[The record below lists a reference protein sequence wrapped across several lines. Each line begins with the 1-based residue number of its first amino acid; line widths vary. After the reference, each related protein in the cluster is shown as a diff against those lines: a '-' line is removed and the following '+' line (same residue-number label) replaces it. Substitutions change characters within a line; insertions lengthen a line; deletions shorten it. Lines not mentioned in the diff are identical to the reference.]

1 MEANKK
7 QGFYLKLEKD
17 IPGSNGG
24 TGKERIYLTR
34 ISMDGL
40 SDFHEYSVSNPI
52 FYKYLEYEPFKTI
65 DDSRK
70 YLRNLLELEKDIENR
85 TCISWFIRL
94 KDSDKVIGT
103 ARLVNID
110 YYRKSVS
117 WGYGISPVLWG
128 SGLVFEIQKI
138 LSKYIFETLS
148 LNRLSGVA
156 RIDNLLTIST
166 LRAFGVKEEG
176 VQREAMRDFNGVY
189 CDTWLYSMLR
199 DEYLLSQ
206 NKVEKNK
213 VKTVVSSTGV
223 DLIIKELTQEEF
235 EVNDNLRLSDIPDW
249 DSLMQMQLISAL
261 EKKYDIQFTMEEI
274 LCMDT
279 IISIKKIIS
288 KLSISSEIC

>member
-85 TCISWFIRL
+85 ACISWFIRL

-189 CDTWLYSMLR
+189 YDTWLYSMLR

>member
-189 CDTWLYSMLR
+189 YDTWLYSMLR

>member
-103 ARLVNID
+103 ALLVNID

-138 LSKYIFETLS
+138 LSKYILC
-148 LNRLSGVA
+148 
-156 RIDNLLTIST
+156 
-166 LRAFGVKEEG
+166 
-176 VQREAMRDFNGVY
+176 VY
-189 CDTWLYSMLR
+189 LFLY
-199 DEYLLSQ
+199 
-206 NKVEKNK
+206 
-213 VKTVVSSTGV
+213 
-223 DLIIKELTQEEF
+223 
-235 EVNDNLRLSDIPDW
+235 
-249 DSLMQMQLISAL
+249 
-261 EKKYDIQFTMEEI
+261 
-274 LCMDT
+274 
-279 IISIKKIIS
+279 
-288 KLSISSEIC
+288 